1 MVIINIIT
9 AYTSHTSHW
18 AGARGVLG
26 VEKIVFLLWSLPCQ
40 RETAIFLK
48 KGIESIRVC
57 PEGWQNATWK
67 WSQERLQKHS
77 KYFHS
82 FWPMPRKDS
91 PSSPPYP
98 HPHPPHVKKKKIY
111 TPISNLAIYLAHNHR
126 KRAELLTSL
135 VAYPGPESTLKRM
148 YSTGFPSLPAHYR
161 RQIQ

>member
-40 RETAIFLK
+40 RETVIFLK

-98 HPHPPHVKKKKIY
+98 HPHPPHVKKKIKKSTHPLVIW
-111 TPISNLAIYLAHNHR
+111 PFIW
-126 KRAELLTSL
+126 LTIIGKGL
-135 VAYPGPESTLKRM
+135 NC
-148 YSTGFPSLPAHYR
+148 LPH
-161 RQIQ
+161 